1 MCSAENA
8 GNRFWRRMVLEVRPS
23 LRRIPASH
31 HALHVGDRY
40 EGVGVLCLDIV
51 HKLTIFLFGE
61 DRKDL
66 FLLRVAVAAGC
77 GVALPI
83 LDGDSALECFDDV
96 ALEIIVVLGDHAD
109 ADLSGELVD
118 KVVQDEAAEVGGQG
132 ADDHG
137 LEVVGEIGACDG
149 HHSGDNDGLSEIHV
163 EVLVHDLRDNVE
175 TAGRGVG
182 VKEDGL
188 SVADHNDHADYVQG
202 DVPRRRSRIREGG
215 FKYEEKYREQDGDK
229 DDLCPESL
237 IDKEKRQDDADDV

>member
-40 EGVGVLCLDIV
+40 EGVGVLCLDVV

-77 GVALPI
+77 GV
-83 LDGDSALECFDDV
+83 DGDSALECFDDV

-149 HHSGDNDGLSEIHV
+149 HHSG
-163 EVLVHDLRDNVE
+163 R
-175 TAGRGVG
+175 
-182 VKEDGL
+182 
-188 SVADHNDHADYVQG
+188 
-202 DVPRRRSRIREGG
+202 
-215 FKYEEKYREQDGDK
+215 
-229 DDLCPESL
+229 
-237 IDKEKRQDDADDV
+237 

>member
-23 LRRIPASH
+23 LRRIPASDN
-31 HALHVGDRY
+31 ALYIGDRDKR
-40 EGVGVLCLDIV
+40 VWIFRLDIV

-77 GVALPI
+77 GV
-83 LDGDSALECFDDV
+83 DGDSALECFDDV

-182 VKEDGL
+182 VKEDCL
-188 SVADHNDHADYVQG
+188 SVADHDDHSHHVQG
-202 DVPRRRSRIREGG
+202 DISCGRTRIWEQDLEHKEKRRQ
-215 FKYEEKYREQDGDK
+215 QDGDK
-229 DDLCPESL
+229 DDLCPEGL
-237 IDKEKRQDDADDV
+237 IHEEECQDDADDV

>member
-40 EGVGVLCLDIV
+40 EGVGVLCLDVV

-77 GVALPI
+77 GV
-83 LDGDSALECFDDV
+83 DGDSALECFDDV

-137 LEVVGEIGACDG
+137 LEVVGKVGACDG
-149 HHSGDNDGLSEIHV
+149 HKTSDDDGFSEVHMEIF
-163 EVLVHDLRDNVE
+163 VHDLRDNVE
-175 TAGRGVG
+175 TAGRSVG
-182 VKEDGL
+182 VKEDSL
-188 SVADHNDHADYVQG
+188 SVADHDDHSHHVQG
-202 DVPRRRSRIREGG
+202 DISCGRTRIWEQDLEHKEKRRQ
-215 FKYEEKYREQDGDK
+215 QDGDK
-229 DDLCPESL
+229 DDLCPEGL
-237 IDKEKRQDDADDV
+237 IHEEER